1 MMVQDDPIEHRL
13 TSAAQASTSGRYKA
27 DLAKLKEDLA
37 GAMITKLGVDMDNSR
52 LYQNP
57 YPAEFYL
64 VSFPAGWC
72 VLDFVKFSGDD
83 NRTPWEH
90 IIQYIFQPGKASF
103 HEALRIRLFSLS
115 LTGIVLSWFSSLA
128 PNSIQ
133 FWNQLECEL
142 HGHFFNMHNKGKLS
156 DLTSVRQDRDESVL
170 DYF

>member
-1 MMVQDDPIEHRL
+1 MYIKNLLGCAPMSLVQTMVQDDPIEHRL

-90 IIQYIFQPGKASF
+90 IIQYTFQLGKSSF
-103 HEALRIRLFSLS
+103 HEALRIHLFSLS
-115 LTGIVLSWFSSLA
+115 HWNCSFLVFFIGPKFY
-128 PNSIQ
+128 SI
-133 FWNQLECEL
+133 LE
-142 HGHFFNMHNKGKLS
+142 
-156 DLTSVRQDRDESVL
+156 SVRM
-170 DYF
+170 